1 MVEVICDTNF
11 LIHLATK
18 RIKNID
24 NLDVEIGSITFVVPQ
39 VVKNELSELLKNPRK
54 TQNIRST
61 LNYIKNFKTIPIP
74 GTFADKEL
82 IDYVTK
88 NKAIVATMDKE
99 LKRQIKN
106 LGSSIMSLSNDRIV
120 LESNT
125 KFNFDSTKF

>member
-11 LIHLATK
+11 LIHLATR

-61 LNYIKNFKTIPIP
+61 LNYIKNFKTIPIS